1 MSPSPYVLS
10 CWWDVTKHN
19 LNVLQ
24 LSDNPGEMTRVLPCS
39 LLFAILGH
47 LSANIL
53 LNIQMYCNKNY
64 NYMIVR

>member
-1 MSPSPYVLS
+1 MTLASGGMLNK
-10 CWWDVTKHN
+10 KHK

-24 LSDNPGEMTRVLPCS
+24 LSDNPDEMTHVLPCS

-53 LNIQMYCNKNY
+53 LILVLNI
-64 NYMIVR
+64 

>member
-1 MSPSPYVLS
+1 MTFAVGGMLNRIH
-10 CWWDVTKHN
+10 K

-24 LSDNPGEMTRVLPCS
+24 LSDNPGEMTHVLPCS

-47 LSANIL
+47 LSAYIL